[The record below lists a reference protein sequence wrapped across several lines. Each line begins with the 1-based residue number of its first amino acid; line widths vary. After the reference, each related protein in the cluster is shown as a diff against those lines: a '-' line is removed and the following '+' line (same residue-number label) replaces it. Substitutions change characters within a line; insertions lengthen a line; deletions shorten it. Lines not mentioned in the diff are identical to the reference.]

1 MKLVLTQNPIAKAR
15 HRHMRK
21 GNKIIT
27 FDPQDKDKKNAKL
40 QLIKQMGEK
49 GYSLA
54 SDGPLL
60 LKLINLYKNST
71 IMV

>member
-1 MKLVLTQNPIAKAR
+1 MKLVLTQNPIAKAP

-27 FDPQDKDKKNAKL
+27 FDPQDKDKKSAKL
-40 QLIKQMGEK
+40 QLAKQMREK

-54 SDGPLL
+54 PEGPLFMSL
-60 LKLINLYKNST
+60 TNYTKT
-71 IMV
+71 P